1 MIQNKIMDME
11 QNEIS
16 SKSILTNDGGL
27 FMNYVIHIWR
37 GEGRGREGKGRERER
52 GLFRDSDM

>member
-16 SKSILTNDGGL
+16 SKSILTNDEGL
-27 FMNYVIHIWR
+27 FMNDVIHIWR